1 MECPPLRAYPHRPL
15 KSARLRDTPPT
26 FGTKNMLV
34 STMSLTGM
42 GKYLA
47 IVNVAARDEARE
59 KVAPEDISDLIT
71 R

>member
-1 MECPPLRAYPHRPL
+1 VECSPLRACPRRPL
-15 KSARLRDTPPT
+15 KSARLRDSPST
-26 FGTKNMLV
+26 FGTKSMLV
-34 STMSLTGM
+34 STMSQTGM

-59 KVAPEDISDLIT
+59 KVAPEDISDLVT

>member
-1 MECPPLRAYPHRPL
+1 
-15 KSARLRDTPPT
+15 LRDTPPT